1 MVACFFFVPH
11 FVSLWSW
18 IVEWMNDVL
27 NCSSVTN
34 FVTLTMKMEDH
45 LERSSSIT
53 QQRSDTILSSSQD
66 TKARLLGRKQSSAK
80 KKNERKTRSWYIRL
94 SDLMHDG
101 SFLRHFKLQAL
112 FSPFLPLLFSLSL
125 FLSLSLLPPKIYL
138 LFHAF
143 IPPHFYYYLF
153 KSTLANSFICSLI
166 VPLLPFY

>member
-1 MVACFFFVPH
+1 MLFFVVACFFFVPH

-45 LERSSSIT
+45 LESSSNSTAMPFYPQVKT
-53 QQRSDTILSSSQD
+53 QKQGYWEES
-66 TKARLLGRKQSSAK
+66 KAAQ

-101 SFLRHFKLQAL
+101 SFLRHFKLQ
-112 FSPFLPLLFSLSL
+112 PLFSLFCLYFSL
-125 FLSLSLLPPKIYL
+125 VFYTTKDLSAFSCFYSSSLLL
-138 LFHAF
+138 LFVQVNF
-143 IPPHFYYYLF
+143 
-153 KSTLANSFICSLI
+153 S
-166 VPLLPFY
+166 